1 MDNDQQILSTPLLAR
16 EGQGGE
22 SPVIRLGKRN
32 RLTVLRAVDFGLY
45 LDAGEVGDVLL
56 PQRYVPEGA
65 KEGDVLDVFLYLDG
79 EERLVATTEQPLVEV
94 GQFALLEVSWV
105 NEFGAFLNWG
115 LMKDLF
121 CPFREQR
128 QKMQQG
134 RKYLIYCYI
143 DPVTYRIVAS
153 AKVDKFLSKERPA
166 YSSGDEVEA
175 LIQQPTDI
183 GLKAIVD
190 GRFSGLL
197 FRNEVFQPLHVGD
210 RVRAFV
216 KQVRPDGKIDLKLQ
230 RHFGKLASRT
240 SRPSCSPSSSASP
253 RATVRW
259 ATRATPRTSTTP
271 SACRKRPSSAASATF
286 TNSGSSPSTTTVFA
300 SPTRAVRPRSRTD
313 VEGWKMH
320 RSRTEFRLRTK

>member
-197 FRNEVFQPLHVGD
+197 FRNEVFQPLHVGE

-230 RHFGKLASRT
+230 RHFGKLRIT
-240 SRPSCSPSSSASP
+240 DFSAQLLTFLQRQPQGYCPLGDKSD
-253 RATVRW
+253 AEDIYNTFGVSKK
-259 ATRATPRTSTTP
+259 TF
-271 SACRKRPSSAASATF
+271 KRGVGDLYKQRLVTIDDDGLRLTDKGRAAS
-286 TNSGSSPSTTTVFA
+286 
-300 SPTRAVRPRSRTD
+300 
-313 VEGWKMH
+313 VED
-320 RSRTEFRLRTK
+320 

>member
-197 FRNEVFQPLHVGD
+197 FRNEVFQPLHVGE

-230 RHFGKLASRT
+230 RHFGKLRIT
-240 SRPSCSPSSSASP
+240 DFSAQLLTFLQRQPQGYCPLGDKSDAEDIYNTFGVSKKTFKCGVGDLYKQ
-253 RATVRW
+253 RLVTIDDDGLRL
-259 ATRATPRTSTTP
+259 TDKGR
-271 SACRKRPSSAASATF
+271 AAS
-286 TNSGSSPSTTTVFA
+286 
-300 SPTRAVRPRSRTD
+300 
-313 VEGWKMH
+313 VED
-320 RSRTEFRLRTK
+320 

>member
-230 RHFGKLASRT
+230 RHFGKLRIT
-240 SRPSCSPSSSASP
+240 DFSAQLLTFLQHQPQGYCPLGDKSD
-253 RATVRW
+253 AEDIYNTFGVSKK
-259 ATRATPRTSTTP
+259 TF
-271 SACRKRPSSAASATF
+271 KRGVGDLYKQRLVTIDDDGLRLTDKGRAAS
-286 TNSGSSPSTTTVFA
+286 
-300 SPTRAVRPRSRTD
+300 
-313 VEGWKMH
+313 VED
-320 RSRTEFRLRTK
+320 

>member
-230 RHFGKLASRT
+230 RHFGKLRIT
-240 SRPSCSPSSSASP
+240 DFSAQLLTFLQRQPQGYCPLGDKSD
-253 RATVRW
+253 AEDIYNTFGVSKK
-259 ATRATPRTSTTP
+259 TF
-271 SACRKRPSSAASATF
+271 KRGVGDLYKQRLVTIDDDGLRLTDKGRAAS
-286 TNSGSSPSTTTVFA
+286 
-300 SPTRAVRPRSRTD
+300 
-313 VEGWKMH
+313 VED
-320 RSRTEFRLRTK
+320 

>member
-56 PQRYVPEGA
+56 PQRYVPEGT

-230 RHFGKLASRT
+230 RHFGKLRIT
-240 SRPSCSPSSSASP
+240 DFSAQLLTFLQRQPQGYCPLGDKSD
-253 RATVRW
+253 AEDIYNTFGVSKK
-259 ATRATPRTSTTP
+259 TF
-271 SACRKRPSSAASATF
+271 KRGVGDLYKQRLVTIDDDGLRLTDKGRAAS
-286 TNSGSSPSTTTVFA
+286 
-300 SPTRAVRPRSRTD
+300 
-313 VEGWKMH
+313 VED
-320 RSRTEFRLRTK
+320 

>member
-197 FRNEVFQPLHVGD
+197 FRNEVFQPLHVGE

-230 RHFGKLASRT
+230 RHFGKLRIT
-240 SRPSCSPSSSASP
+240 DFSAQLLTFLQRQPQGYCPLGDKSD
-253 RATVRW
+253 AEDIDNTFGVSKK
-259 ATRATPRTSTTP
+259 TF
-271 SACRKRPSSAASATF
+271 KRGVGDLYKQRLVTIDDDGLRLTDKGRAAS
-286 TNSGSSPSTTTVFA
+286 
-300 SPTRAVRPRSRTD
+300 
-313 VEGWKMH
+313 VED
-320 RSRTEFRLRTK
+320 

>member
-1 MDNDQQILSTPLLAR
+1 MDNDQQIQSTPHLAR

-210 RVRAFV
+210 RVRAYV

-230 RHFGKLASRT
+230 RHFGKLRIT
-240 SRPSCSPSSSASP
+240 DFSAQLLTFLQRQPQGYCPLGDKSD
-253 RATVRW
+253 AEDIYNTFGVSKK
-259 ATRATPRTSTTP
+259 TF
-271 SACRKRPSSAASATF
+271 KRGVGDLYKQRLVTIDDDGLRLTDKGRAAS
-286 TNSGSSPSTTTVFA
+286 
-300 SPTRAVRPRSRTD
+300 
-313 VEGWKMH
+313 VED
-320 RSRTEFRLRTK
+320 